1 MTVPREEFSELTESL
16 LRGGQA
22 LRLRAFGNSMYP
34 TIRSGNLLWIE
45 PCPEGPR
52 LGEVFLFRNDQGRV
66 IAHRIVE
73 AISQNGKS
81 LYRAKGD
88 FLISSRDILTP
99 DRILG
104 KVTAVE
110 RDGQKITLHAKGFVL
125 PFLFLEKMKRF
136 SFKTLEAV
144 QRLPFYPFLI
154 RLAYFPLKIRYKIS
168 YEEDYEKDREFFSV
182 LYFYPP
188 YWRTKVH
195 KYPGPQKTRVLAF
208 MGKRP
213 AGVVTLTHP
222 GERIPPFTG
231 WWIWGLYVRRRYQRL
246 GIGRGLMESILAEAK
261 KAGASKV
268 EVLLFD
274 DDQGVKR
281 FYQKLGFKPFAEEA
295 IRKRL
300 DEMDKD
306 RGCIRVPYQKIF

>member
-16 LRGGQA
+16 LRGGHVI
-22 LRLRAFGNSMYP
+22 RLRAFGSSMYP

-52 LGEVFLFRNDQGRV
+52 LGEVCLFRNDQGRV
-66 IAHRIVE
+66 IAHRLVE
-73 AISQNGKS
+73 AVNQNGKS

-99 DRILG
+99 ERILG

-110 RDGQKITLHAKGFVL
+110 RDGEKIILAAKGFVL
-125 PFLFLEKMKRF
+125 PFLFLERMKRF

-154 RLAYFPLKIRYKIS
+154 RLVYFSSKIRYKIS
-168 YEEDYEKDREFFSV
+168 YEEDYPKDREFFSV

-222 GERIPPFTG
+222 NEKIPPFTG
-231 WWIWGLYVRRRYQRL
+231 WWVWGLYVRRRYQKL
-246 GIGRGLMESILAEAK
+246 GIGKGLMEGILAEAK
-261 KAGASKV
+261 KAGAPKV
-268 EVLLFD
+268 GVLLFD
-274 DDQGVKR
+274 DDPWVKG
-281 FYQKLGFKPFAEEA
+281 FYQKLGFEPFEDEA

-306 RGCIRVPYQKIF
+306 LGRVRVPYQKML